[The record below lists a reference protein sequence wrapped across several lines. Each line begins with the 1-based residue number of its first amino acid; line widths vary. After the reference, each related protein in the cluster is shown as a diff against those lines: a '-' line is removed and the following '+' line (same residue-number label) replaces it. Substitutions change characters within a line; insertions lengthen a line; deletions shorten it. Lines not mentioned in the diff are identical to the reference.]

1 MNKGGRKMVDVLVK
15 SLGFVFIIALGY
27 ILKKKGFFKAED
39 GLFFSKVVMNI
50 TLPAAL
56 IAGSSGMEISL
67 VTITLIGLGFLAN
80 IVTAYMGKFL
90 NHKKTPMQQALA
102 MVNCSGYNVGNFSIP
117 FAASF
122 FDATGLMYLCMFD
135 IGNAFM
141 GLGGVYAIAR
151 NLVDGKGR
159 LNIRS
164 LCIALSKSIPFDVY
178 LLLFVLSLFKITLP
192 APVTQIASMIGSA
205 NSFLAMLMIGIILEV
220 HVTKQQAKAVGK
232 ILGIRYLGD
241 LLLTVFV
248 LLLPLPM
255 LAKKMVIIILFS
267 PLSTISAVYSK
278 MLDENDPTPAI
289 ANSIS
294 IIVSIVVLTA
304 LLMVFA

>member
-1 MNKGGRKMVDVLVK
+1 MVDVLIK
-15 SLGFVFIIALGY
+15 SLGFVFIIILGY
-27 ILKKKGFFKAED
+27 ILKKKGFFKVED

-56 IAGSSGMEISL
+56 IAGSNGMEISL
-67 VTITLIGLGFLAN
+67 VTLSLIGLGFIAN

-90 NHKKTPMQQALA
+90 NHKETPMQQALA

-159 LNIRS
+159 LNMRN

-178 LLLFVLSLFKITLP
+178 LLLFILSLFKITLP

-205 NSFLAMLMIGIILEV
+205 NSFLAMLMIGIILEI
-220 HVTKQQAKAVGK
+220 H
-232 ILGIRYLGD
+232 YLGD
-241 LLLTVFV
+241 LLLTSFV

-267 PLSTISAVYSK
+267 PMSTISAVYSK